1 MTQKIKTMELTFT
14 RTIPASPVEVFD
26 AWLDPKIACNVWHD
40 AGTLI
45 FEPKV
50 DSLFYMNM
58 IHKQDNKTVET
69 PHYGLFTIVDRPNNI
84 QHTWMSPYTRGLES
98 IVTVTLQKKGAD
110 TLFSLKHAGLP
121 DDELGRMHEQGWNIY
136 VESLAEVFR
145 QSVDKV
151 AV

>member
-14 RTIPASPVEVFD
+14 RTIPASPAEVFD

-40 AGTLI
+40 ADTLI
-45 FEPKV
+45 FDPKV

-58 IHKQDNKTVET
+58 IHKQGNKKVET
-69 PHYGLFTIVDRPNNI
+69 PHYGLFKIVDRPNKI

-98 IVTVTLQKKGAD
+98 VVTVTLQKKGED

-121 DDELGRMHEQGWNIY
+121 DDELGRMHEQGWNSY
-136 VESLAEVFR
+136 VESIAAVFLQR
-145 QSVDKV
+145 VKK
-151 AV
+151 AA